1 MVTNVR
7 GVVQVS
13 GPLIVGSSRSAAS
26 MKVTQVRLWRSAI
39 EVPAFYQYMIDPASV
54 ESGQGADL
62 LAYYPFSGA
71 SKLSGPSESAFSI
84 ETAGCERSTRAPC
97 DGSTKPLDLD
107 ISAHHL
113 IEAIPFEELFL
124 DVYHF

>member
-7 GVVQVS
+7 GVVQVN
-13 GPLIVGSSRSAAS
+13 GPLMVGSSRSAAS

-39 EVPAFYQYMIDPASV
+39 AVPAFYQYMIDPASV

-71 SKLSGPSESAFSI
+71 SKLSGPSENAFSI
-84 ETAGCERSTRAPC
+84 ETAGCERSTRTPC
-97 DGSTKPLDLD
+97 VGSTKPLDLD
-107 ISAHHL
+107 ISAHNL